1 MKKTLTIISLLA
13 GAVGLQAQGQL
24 NWISYDTGFSVEV
37 LSVNP
42 LAPTQQT
49 VGQNA
54 NDNPAGVTSYGTA
67 VDLGGLATGT
77 GSTGLPSSAGTYNGN
92 LWTVGLY
99 IDTSTAA
106 VQADV
111 ASGSPVATSLIG
123 SSTGTSASGD
133 AGYWGVVSDNVANLP
148 ITTAF
153 AHSATV
159 SLALAA
165 WYNGNGATSY
175 ATATGPK
182 GTDDSVP
189 ASIVLNSATATP
201 PTLDGTGLVS
211 FDLVSPSLVSPEPS
225 TIALGVLGASAFLF
239 RRRK

>member
-13 GAVGLQAQGQL
+13 GAVALHAQGVV
-24 NWISYDTGFSVEV
+24 NWQSYVQGSFGMEV
-37 LSVNP
+37 FSVNP
-42 LAPTQQT
+42 ASPTVQT
-49 VGQNA
+49 VGNTA
-54 NDNPAGVTSYGTA
+54 NDVPSAGVSYGTA
-67 VDLGGLATGT
+67 VDLGGIATGT

-99 IDTSTAA
+99 IDTSSAA

-111 ASGSPVATSLIG
+111 ASGSPVATSLIT
-123 SSTGTSASGD
+123 SSTGTSSIGG
-133 AGYWGVVSDNVANLP
+133 AGYWGVAAGSIQPLDL
-148 ITTAF
+148 TTAF

-159 SLALAA
+159 SVALAA
-165 WYNGNGATSY
+165 WYNGTGATSY
-175 ATATGPK
+175 ATAVGLPR

-189 ASIVLNSATATP
+189 ASVTLNSGTSTP
-201 PTLDGTGLVS
+201 PTLTGSGLVS
-211 FDLVSPSLVSPEPS
+211 FDLVTATPEPS